1 MAITQEGLENLIIK
15 LKCCSAT
22 LADTIATTLSIGGC
36 DNSIQLILL
45 NDMIRQLLVYT
56 LDDETKN
63 CLTEEQIDNIIEQ
76 SKEICDLCDCGDHS

>member
-1 MAITQEGLENLIIK
+1 MTQEQLETLIIK

-22 LADTIATTLSIGGC
+22 LAAQIATNLSVGKC

-45 NDMIRQLLVYT
+45 NDYIRQLLVYT
-56 LDDETKN
+56 LDDLTRN
-63 CLTEEQIDNIIEQ
+63 CLDDEQIENIVEQ